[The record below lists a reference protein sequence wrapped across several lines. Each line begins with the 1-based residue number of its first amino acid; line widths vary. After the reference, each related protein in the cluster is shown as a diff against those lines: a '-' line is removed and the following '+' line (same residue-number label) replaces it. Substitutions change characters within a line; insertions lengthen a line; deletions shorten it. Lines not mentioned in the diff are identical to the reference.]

1 MATFTEKDKT
11 TLFVGKDTAITTGD
25 ISTLNDGEIGIF
37 NKAKTG
43 RLVESSADKSFTIVE
58 GKGTGTP
65 FTGDTINVSDVTKVV
80 RRTYQQA
87 VEKVDY
93 IGYNGTSGGIEVIN
107 DNLYFIRLHIDQ
119 SITSSQGGGIL
130 VKHGQFKSA
139 GAGNSQ
145 ESIANGLY
153 ESLINNFSRESKS
166 YINFERVTSGT
177 ISASTSGDITVKN
190 GSKIISCADVDNA
203 GVGAIG
209 SYLSINGVV
218 YKIVARDTASTP
230 NTATLDFP
238 YTGAS
243 EVVGD
248 ALCGVVT
255 AAEAANAATSFGIKA
270 TGKPLKFSVGK
281 MNYKKANWKTT
292 VQNFGTSIVT
302 ESAGAYPGSGTYEQA
317 AELEF
322 FYKGNDGEYF
332 RKGAPDIFD
341 RPIATAPGSTY
352 HTIIIEVAQTGG
364 VTTRN
369 KRSKSYMFLIPVG
382 ADYALANDGTSDVDN
397 DITDVLEVL
406 LAGKP
411 LSNGTSATVVAAG
424 TLALS

>member
-11 TLFVGKDTAITTGD
+11 TLFVGKDVAITTGD

-37 NKAKTG
+37 NKQKTG
-43 RLVESSADKSFTIVE
+43 RLTESSASGAAAFTIAE

-65 FTGDTINVSDVTKVV
+65 FVGDTINVSDVTKVSV
-80 RRTYQQA
+80 RTAQAA

-93 IGYNGTSGGIEVIN
+93 IGYNGTSGAIEVIN

-119 SITSSQGGGIL
+119 SITTSQGGGIL

-139 GAGNSQ
+139 ASGNTQ
-145 ESIANGLY
+145 ESIAKGLY
-153 ESLINNFSRESKS
+153 ESLINNFSREAKS
-166 YINFERVTSGT
+166 YINFERISSGAVVNNTTGTLAVT
-177 ISASTSGDITVKN
+177 N
-190 GSKIISCADVDNA
+190 GSKVVTASSDIDNGGTVA
-203 GVGAIG
+203 VGD
-209 SYLSINGVV
+209 YLSILGVA
-218 YKIVARDTASTP
+218 YKIVAMDTSAQ
-230 NTATLDFP
+230 TATLDYA
-238 YTGAS
+238 YTGATNAAVADAS
-243 EVVGD
+243 VGYI
-248 ALCGVVT
+248 T
-255 AAEAANAATSFGIKA
+255 AANATAGSWGIKA

-292 VQNFGTSIVT
+292 LQNFGTTAID
-302 ESAGAYPGSGTYEQA
+302 ESAAAFPGSGTYEQA

-341 RPIATAPGSTY
+341 RPIATVAGSTY
-352 HTIIIEVAQTGG
+352 HTVTIEVAQTGG
-364 VTTRN
+364 ITTRN
-369 KRSKSYMFLIPVG
+369 KRSKTYVLLIPSG
-382 ADYALANDGTSDVDN
+382 ADYALTGATD

-411 LSNGTSATVVAAG
+411 QHGNGATVVAGASI
-424 TLALS
+424 ALT

>member
-11 TLFVGKDTAITTGD
+11 SLFVGKQVDITTGND
-25 ISTLNDGEIGIF
+25 LSAVADGEIAIF
-37 NKAKTG
+37 NKAKTV
-43 RLVESSADKSFTIVE
+43 RLQDGASDGAFTIVE
-58 GKGTGTP
+58 GKTGTP
-65 FTGDTINVSDVTKVV
+65 FVSDTINVSDITKVV
-80 RRTYQQA
+80 RRTHQGA

-218 YKIVARDTASTP
+218 YKIVARDTTSTP

-255 AAEAANAATSFGIKA
+255 AAEAADAGTSFGIKA

-292 VQNFGTSIVT
+292 IQNFGTTAVT

-341 RPIATAPGSTY
+341 RPIATVPGSTY
-352 HTIIIEVAQTGG
+352 HTLSIQVEETGG

-369 KRSKSYMFLIPVG
+369 KRSKTYMVIIPVN
-382 ADYALANDGTSDVDN
+382 ADYSIDATGQ
-397 DITDVLEVL
+397 DITDTLEDL

-411 LSNGTSATVVAAG
+411 LSNGTTATVVAAG
-424 TLALS
+424 TLGLG

>member
-43 RLVESSADKSFTIVE
+43 RMLEATGGATAFTIAE
-58 GKGTGTP
+58 GKGSGTP
-65 FTGDTINVSDVTKVV
+65 FVSDTINISDVTKVSV
-80 RRTYQQA
+80 RTAQAA

-93 IGYNGTSGGIEVIN
+93 IGWNGTSGAISVIN
-107 DNLYFIRLHIDQ
+107 SNLYFVRLHIDQ

-130 VKHGQFKSA
+130 VKHGQYKSDA
-139 GAGNSQ
+139 SATQ
-145 ESIANGLY
+145 EEITNGLY
-153 ESLINNFSRESKS
+153 ESLINNFSREAKS
-166 YINFERVTSGT
+166 YINFERVNSKTITNPSGT
-177 ISASTSGDITVKN
+177 GTLAVTN
-190 GSKIISCADVDNA
+190 GSKIVKASTAIDDGSMAVGCYISIL
-203 GVGAIG
+203 GVI
-209 SYLSINGVV
+209 
-218 YKIVARDTASTP
+218 YKIVAMDVP
-230 NTATLDFP
+230 NETATLDFP
-238 YTGAS
+238 YTGATNAAVADADVGFIT
-243 EVVGD
+243 EADAQGD
-248 ALCGVVT
+248 AW
-255 AAEAANAATSFGIKA
+255 GIKM

-281 MNYKKANWKTT
+281 TNYKKANWKTT
-292 VQNFGTSIVT
+292 VQNFGTTTVT

-341 RPIATAPGSTY
+341 RPIATVPGSTY
-352 HTIIIEVAQTGG
+352 HTVTIEVAETGG

-369 KRSKSYMFLIPVG
+369 KRSKTYVLLIPVG
-382 ADYALANDGTSDVDN
+382 ADYALENDGTNPVAN

-411 LSNGTSATVVAAG
+411 QHGNGATVVSVSG
-424 TLALS
+424 NTIDLS